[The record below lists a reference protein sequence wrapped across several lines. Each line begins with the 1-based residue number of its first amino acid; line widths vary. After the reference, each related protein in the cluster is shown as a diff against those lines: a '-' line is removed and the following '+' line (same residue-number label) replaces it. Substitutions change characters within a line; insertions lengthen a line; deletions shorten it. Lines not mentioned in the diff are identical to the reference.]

1 MARLLPGPPARSHA
15 HTGGWLARSGSR
27 TAYTAA
33 VGIGLVVVS
42 FFVYWLSNMHFSAGR
57 ADFMY
62 LADAFLHGRVWI
74 PLGLPPNAPG
84 LGENDIIVRAGHLYV
99 PFAPFPAIAL
109 MPLVALIG
117 PVNADHWETGINAA
131 LAATVVGLAYW
142 VPGRIGVRRIA
153 GRLFLAVLLGFS
165 TQIWWVTT
173 RGGVWHTGH
182 LVATIL
188 ALLLVAEM
196 FGRQRAL
203 LMGFLVGLAFLTRA
217 PLAFAGPGL
226 ALWALHR
233 SGALDRGLET
243 AARWARLPW
252 RDWVLLVAGFA
263 PSLAFFLFYNWAR
276 FGSVFESGYGL
287 ATLPGWLEALRE
299 QGLFSTSHIGMN
311 LDYLFWK
318 LPSLTGTFPWFQP
331 DGLGMSVFFTSP
343 ALFVGLLA
351 PRRDRRTWIL
361 LATAVLVLIPTLLY
375 YGGGWLQYGYRYFLD
390 SIPFVWAMVAL
401 YGAARRGRFPWW
413 AWVLLGWGV
422 LIGAGGVYWAYHL

>member
-1 MARLLPGPPARSHA
+1 MQQDE
-15 HTGGWLARSGSR
+15 SR
-27 TAYTAA
+27 TRHAAA

-42 FFVYWLSNMHFSAGR
+42 FFVFWLSNRDFSAGR

-62 LADAFLHGRVWI
+62 LADAFLHLRTWI
-74 PLGLPPNAPG
+74 PVGLSPNAPIV
-84 LGENDIIVRAGHLYV
+84 GENDVIVRGGHLFV

-109 MPLVALIG
+109 MPLVAVIG

-131 LAATVVGLAYW
+131 LAAAVVGLAYW
-142 VPGRIGVRRIA
+142 VPVRIGVRGVA
-153 GRLFLAVLLGFS
+153 GRLFLAILLGFS

-188 ALLLVAEM
+188 VLLLIAEM

-203 LMGFLVGLAFLTRA
+203 LMGFLVGLGFLTRA

-233 SGALDRGLET
+233 SGALDRGL
-243 AARWARLPW
+243 AAVERWARLPW
-252 RDWVLLVAGFA
+252 RDWGLLIAGFA
-263 PSLAFFLFYNWAR
+263 PSLALFFLYNWAR
-276 FGSVFESGYGL
+276 FGSITESGYDL
-287 ATLPGWLEALRE
+287 ATLPAWLDALRA
-299 QGLFSTSHIGMN
+299 QGMFSPVHIGMN
-311 LDYLFWK
+311 MEYLFWK
-318 LPSLTGTFPWFQP
+318 LPRFTSTFPWFQP

-343 ALFVGLLA
+343 ALFIGLLA
-351 PRRDRRTWIL
+351 PWRDRRTWIL
-361 LATAVLVLIPTLLY
+361 LGTAVLVLIPTLLY

-401 YGAARRGRFPWW
+401 YGARRGGFPWW
-413 AWVLLGWGV
+413 TWVLLAWGV
-422 LIGAGGVYWAYHL
+422 LIGAAGVYWAYHL

>member
-1 MARLLPGPPARSHA
+1 MQQ
-15 HTGGWLARSGSR
+15 SGSR

-33 VGIGLVVVS
+33 VGAGLVVAS
-42 FFVYWLSNMHFSAGR
+42 FFVFWLSNQHFSAGR

-62 LADAFLHGRVWI
+62 LADAFLHLRTWI
-74 PLGLPPNAPG
+74 PLGLAPNAPQVN
-84 LGENDIIVRAGHLYV
+84 ENDVIVRGGHIFV

-117 PVNADHWETGINAA
+117 PVNADHWETVINAA
-131 LAATVVGLAYW
+131 LAAAVVGLAYW
-142 VPGRIGVRRIA
+142 VPGRIGVRTIA

-188 ALLLVAEM
+188 TLLLLAEM

-203 LMGFLVGLAFLTRA
+203 LMGFLVGLGFLTRA

-233 SGALDRGLET
+233 SGALERGLGAWERLE
-243 AARWARLPW
+243 ALPW
-252 RDWVLLVAGFA
+252 RDWLLLVVGFA

-276 FGSVFESGYGL
+276 FGSALESGYDM
-287 ATLPGWLEALRE
+287 ATLPAFLEALRA
-299 QGLFSTSHIGMN
+299 QGMFSPVHIGMN

-318 LPSLTGTFPWFQP
+318 LPLFTTSFPYFRP
-331 DGLGMSVFFTSP
+331 DGLGMSVLFTSP

-351 PRRDRRTWIL
+351 PWRDRRTWIL

-390 SIPFVWAMVAL
+390 SIPFVWAMAAL
-401 YGAARRGRFPWW
+401 YGARRVGFPWW

-422 LIGAGGVYWAYHL
+422 LIGLGGVYWAYHL